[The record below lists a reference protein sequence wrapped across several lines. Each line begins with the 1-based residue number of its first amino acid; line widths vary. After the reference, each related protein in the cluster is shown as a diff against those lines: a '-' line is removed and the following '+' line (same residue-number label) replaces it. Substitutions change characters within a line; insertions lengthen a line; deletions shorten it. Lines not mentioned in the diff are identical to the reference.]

1 MTKVTLCFQ
10 INLLENDKCS
20 EEKENFILVC
30 HYTNQLNLDYKNR
43 AKERSFGGGEKVNQ
57 PSVCVQTLINVDFK
71 RSAVLPL
78 LLQYPLHKI
87 FKKNCFS
94 SVNID
99 CCYFYLA
106 SALVALGPS
115 GFLPHICPTLHS
127 ASVRTHFSLETWRE
141 NCTALS
147 SWYRDVN
154 SNILASCYHKP
165 AID

>member
-43 AKERSFGGGEKVNQ
+43 ARERSFGGGEKVSQ
-57 PSVCVQTLINVDFK
+57 PSVCVQILINVVFK

-78 LLQYPLHKI
+78 PLQYPLHKI
-87 FKKNCFS
+87 LKKNCFG

-106 SALVALGPS
+106 SALVALSRS
-115 GFLPHICPTLHS
+115 GFLPHICPVPPCIL
-127 ASVRTHFSLETWRE
+127 LLWG
-141 NCTALS
+141 LS
-147 SWYRDVN
+147 SLSRSEGGTAQLFQVDTEM
-154 SNILASCYHKP
+154 
-165 AID
+165 